1 MPPARRLS
9 GLTLMQP
16 PQNPPEPAIPCTTRL
31 REPMDAGR
39 GLLGPDPP
47 AHGLRE
53 CDELAGAVSED
64 LLVRLALCPSQP
76 LSR

>member
-1 MPPARRLS
+1 
-9 GLTLMQP
+9 
-16 PQNPPEPAIPCTTRL
+16 
-31 REPMDAGR
+31 MDAGR